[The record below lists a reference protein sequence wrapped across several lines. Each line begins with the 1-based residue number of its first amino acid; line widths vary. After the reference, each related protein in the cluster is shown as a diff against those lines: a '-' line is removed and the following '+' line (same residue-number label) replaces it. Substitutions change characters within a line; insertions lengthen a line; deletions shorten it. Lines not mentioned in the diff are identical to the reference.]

1 MVKVIAHRGF
11 SSRYP
16 ENTMLAFEQALKLGA
31 DGAEFDIQLTS
42 DGVPVVFHDES
53 LLRITGIDLLIKDL
67 TLEEL
72 RAFDLSYKFRGQ
84 CPVQRI
90 PTLEE
95 YFALVK
101 EHDFLNIIELKT
113 AIFEYDGIEQ
123 KVIDLVRA
131 FGLSDRVVLSS
142 FNHYSLLRCK
152 AIAPELPCGILYE
165 CRIAEPQ
172 DYCKRL
178 GMQYLHPDY
187 RFLDDAELAKYESA
201 GVKTSPWTVDRE
213 EDMRYLLAQKNI
225 FALMSNKPDL
235 ALSIRDQ
242 K

>member
-16 ENTMLAFEQALKLGA
+16 ENSLLAFEKALSLGA
-31 DGAEFDIQLTS
+31 DGAEFDIQLTA

-53 LLRITGIDLLIKDL
+53 LLRITGNDLLIKDL

-72 RAFDLSYKFRGQ
+72 RAFDISYKFRGQ
-84 CPVQRI
+84 CPVQHI

-95 YFALVK
+95 YFELVK

-113 AIFEYDGIEQ
+113 AIYEYDGIEQ
-123 KVIDLVRA
+123 KVIGLVRA
-131 FGLSDRVVLSS
+131 HGLERCVVLSS

-172 DYCKRL
+172 DYCNRL

-187 RFLDDAELAKYESA
+187 RFLDDVELTKYESA
-201 GVKTSPWTVDRE
+201 GVKTSPWTVDHE
-213 EDMRYLLAQKNI
+213 GDMRYLLAQKNI

-235 ALSIRDQ
+235 ALSIRDH

>member
-53 LLRITGIDLLIKDL
+53 LLRITGSDLLIKDL

-84 CPVQRI
+84 CPVQHI

-101 EHDFLNIIELKT
+101 EHDFLNII
-113 AIFEYDGIEQ
+113 AMI
-123 KVIDLVRA
+123 
-131 FGLSDRVVLSS
+131 
-142 FNHYSLLRCK
+142 
-152 AIAPELPCGILYE
+152 
-165 CRIAEPQ
+165 
-172 DYCKRL
+172 
-178 GMQYLHPDY
+178 
-187 RFLDDAELAKYESA
+187 
-201 GVKTSPWTVDRE
+201 W
-213 EDMRYLLAQKNI
+213 
-225 FALMSNKPDL
+225 
-235 ALSIRDQ
+235 
-242 K
+242 